1 MSRTA
6 LPIADGRT
14 TARLAWRLL
23 SRRPAALATTVAAFV
38 VAALAGVVA
47 PYVIGRLVD
56 DVRADASV
64 SVVWGWGAV
73 LAVAAVVGGVATTLS
88 FTALARSAAPAL
100 ATVREDVLD
109 RALHLDARTLEA
121 AGSGDVLSRVGDDV
135 QQVTESF
142 DEALPLLLSS
152 VLAILFTLGALTGL
166 DWRLGLAGLTALP
179 CYVASLRWYLPRSG
193 PRYREERAA
202 HGVRAE
208 ALVVATQGAE
218 TLRAFGRERQGIAAV
233 ERSSRAAVDVTL
245 GVFSLLTRFFNRINA
260 SETVGLLATLVV
272 GFLLVRSGAATVGEA
287 TAAALYFHRLFNPV
301 GAVLMVF
308 DQVQSAGASLARMAG
323 VALLPEV
330 DGPSPASRAGSDR
343 RALRLALRGMHHA
356 YDGPEVLHGID
367 LEIAAGTRTAVVG
380 STGAGKT
387 TLAAIAAGQL
397 VADGGTI
404 ELDGCVVDAPTLARE
419 VVLVTQEV
427 HVFTGTVRDNLTLG
441 APQAEDADLWDALGA
456 VGAAPWVGL
465 LTEGLS
471 TRVGSG
477 ATTLTASQA
486 QQLALA
492 RLVLRDPAV
501 VVLDEAT
508 AEAGSAGARALD
520 DAADRALA
528 GRTALVVAHR
538 LSQAARCDEV
548 VVLEHGRVVERG
560 PHAALAAS
568 DGPYARLWAAWS
580 GA

>member
-73 LAVAAVVGGVATTLS
+73 LAVAAVVGGVATALS

-193 PRYREERAA
+193 PRYREERVA

-323 VALLPEV
+323 VALLPER
-330 DGPSPASRAGSDR
+330 DEPPSATPATRGR
-343 RALRLALRGMHHA
+343 RLALRAVRHA

-367 LEIAAGTRTAVVG
+367 LEIAPGTRTAVVG

-404 ELDGCVVDAPTLARE
+404 ELDGCVVDPPTLARE

-477 ATTLTASQA
+477 ATTLTAAQA